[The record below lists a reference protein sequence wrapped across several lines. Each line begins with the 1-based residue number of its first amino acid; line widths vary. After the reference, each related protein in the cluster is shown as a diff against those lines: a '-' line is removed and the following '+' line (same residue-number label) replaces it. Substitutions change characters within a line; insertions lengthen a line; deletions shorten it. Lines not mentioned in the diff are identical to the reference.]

1 MLAMICMRQFAV
13 LMELLMVMI
22 ATLKMQ
28 VSPNGLKV
36 SVNEKQNYNQPPH
49 SWGFLFVGGWVD
61 LDMIRYISVIFFI
74 GLIYWSCEEEKTIN
88 PLIGTWVTLDVFDVL
103 GRHIM
108 E

>member
-1 MLAMICMRQFAV
+1 
-13 LMELLMVMI
+13 
-22 ATLKMQ
+22 
-28 VSPNGLKV
+28 
-36 SVNEKQNYNQPPH
+36 
-49 SWGFLFVGGWVD
+49 VGGWVD

>member
-1 MLAMICMRQFAV
+1 MVFPGSPSVSNNGIIDVILAPVTR
-13 LMELLMVMI
+13 
-22 ATLKMQ
+22 
-28 VSPNGLKV
+28 
-36 SVNEKQNYNQPPH
+36 
-49 SWGFLFVGGWVD
+49 GFLFAKIWVD

-88 PLIGTWVTLDVFDVL
+88 PLIGTWVTLDVFDIL